1 MAGDP
6 VRGRLLDDAA
16 LEASA
21 VVANCTMNRERQLD
35 GVNSYARELGFNP
48 LDVITARLAGGG
60 GRPAAATAGWLDLCC
75 GNGRALIQAGDRL
88 RRAGLAG
95 RSVLAGVDLAGVFDP
110 VPVAARLV
118 DLRCASV
125 TSWTP
130 DRAFDLITCVHGL
143 HYIGDKL
150 AMLTRAASWLTP
162 HGRLTADLDLSA
174 IDLGDDPALARR
186 LAARL
191 RAAGFSYNPRR
202 HQITRTGPSDLRLP
216 YVYLGADDRAG
227 PGYTGQPA
235 VRSHY
240 AEQPGLGARSQRS

>member
-1 MAGDP
+1 MADDP
-6 VRGRLLDDAA
+6 VRGGLLDDAA

-48 LDVITARLAGGG
+48 LDVITARLAGAS

-110 VPVAARLV
+110 VPVAARDV
-118 DLRCASV
+118 DLRCGSV

-143 HYIGDKL
+143 HYVGDKL
-150 AMLTRAASWLTP
+150 AVLTRAAGWLTDG
-162 HGRLTADLDLSA
+162 GRLVADLDLSGIRLA
-174 IDLGDDPALARR
+174 DGRPAGRR

-191 RAAGFSYNPRR
+191 RAAGFAYDYRR
-202 HQITRTGPSDLRLP
+202 RRIRCTGRRDVRLP
-216 YVYLGADDRAG
+216 YDYLGADDRAG
-227 PGYTGQPA
+227 ANYTGQP
-235 VRSHY
+235 VVHGY
-240 AEQPGLGARSQRS
+240 YDEG